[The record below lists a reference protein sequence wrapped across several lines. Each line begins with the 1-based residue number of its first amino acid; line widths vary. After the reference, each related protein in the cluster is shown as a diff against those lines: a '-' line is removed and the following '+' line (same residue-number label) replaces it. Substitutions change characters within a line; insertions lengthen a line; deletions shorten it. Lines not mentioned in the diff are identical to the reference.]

1 MSFLIADWTHSLVHL
16 GAILYLVCFAF
27 RNQVALRL
35 FAMAGDVVYTAYYFV
50 VSDPPLWEA
59 MFWSTAN
66 VAVNMIMLYLIFRD
80 RQPGRMSD
88 DELRLFRK
96 LDTLS
101 PGEFRRLVAAGTWRR
116 VDNSTRLTDEGKQLD
131 RLFYVLDGTPRID
144 KAGRSIESSAGVFI
158 GEVAYLKK
166 RPATASVNVEP
177 GALYIE
183 WTHAA
188 LDRLKR
194 RQGGFEVALGRL
206 LGADMAEKVARAN

>member
-50 VSDPPLWEA
+50 VADPPLWEA

-116 VDNSTRLTDEGKQLD
+116 VDTSTRLTDEGKQLD

-144 KAGRSIESSAGVFI
+144 KAGRSIEV
-158 GEVAYLKK
+158 L
-166 RPATASVNVEP
+166 RR
-177 GALYIE
+177 
-183 WTHAA
+183 
-188 LDRLKR
+188 RLHR
-194 RQGGFEVALGRL
+194 RGRL
-206 LGADMAEKVARAN
+206 FEEAAGNGECRCRAGRALHRMDACGARPLEAAPRRL